1 MLKLDFA
8 GHLNR
13 ITPGYILVA
22 CLGAVCASAVLQST
36 EYALVLCVV
45 ADVT

>member
-1 MLKLDFA
+1 MLRLDFT

-13 ITPGYILVA
+13 ITPGYISVA
-22 CLGAVCASAVLQST
+22 CLGVVCASVVLQST
-36 EYALVLCVV
+36 EYALALCVV